1 MSTEGCLVKNNRM
14 KTALITGASSGIGK
28 ELARIHA
35 AKGGNLVLVA
45 RRTDSLEELKSELES
60 KHEVKVT
67 IFSQDLSEPH
77 AAKKVFD
84 FIQKSGI
91 EIEYLMNNA
100 GFGGH
105 GEFVDR
111 PIEKDLEMIQLNVSA
126 LVELTHLVLQDM
138 KARRSGKI
146 LNTAS
151 TAGFLPGPLQTTYF
165 ATKAFVVSFTK
176 GLAYELRNSGI
187 TVTAL
192 CPGPVKT
199 EFEHVAGL
207 EGGNMFDKGASA
219 LQTAQSG
226 YNGMMKGK
234 VIQISDLSLAFLIR
248 FMLPLIPRT
257 WLSAVVEKMQTVPK
271 KS

>member
-1 MSTEGCLVKNNRM
+1 MI

-35 AKGGNLVLVA
+35 AKGGDLILVA
-45 RRTDSLEELKSELES
+45 RRTEALEALKTELES
-60 KHEVKVT
+60 TYGVQVNT
-67 IFSQDLSEPH
+67 FTQDLSQIH
-77 AAKKVFD
+77 AAKKVYD
-84 FIQKSGI
+84 FVNHSGL
-91 EIEYLMNNA
+91 EVDYLMNNA

-105 GEFVDR
+105 GEFIDR
-111 PIEKDLEMIQLNVSA
+111 PLDKDLEMIQLNVSA
-126 LVELTHLVLQDM
+126 LVELTHFFLQDM
-138 KARRSGKI
+138 KERGHGKI

-151 TAGFLPGPLQTTYF
+151 TAGFLPGPLQATYF
-165 ATKAFVVSFTK
+165 ATKAFVISFTE
-176 GLAYELRNSGI
+176 GLSYELRNSGI

-207 EGGNMFDKGASA
+207 EGGTMFDKGASA
-219 LQTAQSG
+219 YKTAKSG
-226 YNGMMKGK
+226 YDAMMKGK
-234 VIQISDLSLAFLIR
+234 VIQISEFSLSILIR
-248 FMLPLIPRT
+248 IFLPIIPLK

>member
-1 MSTEGCLVKNNRM
+1 M

-35 AKGGNLVLVA
+35 SKGGDLILVA
-45 RRTDSLEELKSELES
+45 RRTEALDELKNELEKAYGINVS
-60 KHEVKVT
+60 T
-67 IFSQDLSEPH
+67 FTQDLSQIH
-77 AAKKVFD
+77 AAKKVYD
-84 FIQKSGI
+84 FVNHSGL
-91 EIEYLMNNA
+91 EVDYLMNNA

-111 PIEKDLEMIQLNVSA
+111 PLDKDLEMIQLNVTA
-126 LVELTHLVLQDM
+126 LVELTHLFLQDM
-138 KARRSGKI
+138 KERGYGKI

-151 TAGFLPGPLQTTYF
+151 TAGFLPGPLQATYF
-165 ATKAFVVSFTK
+165 ATKAFVISFTK
-176 GLAYELRNSGI
+176 GISYELRNAGV

-207 EGGNMFDKGASA
+207 EGGTMFDKGASA
-219 LQTAQSG
+219 YKTAKSG
-226 YNGMMKGK
+226 YDAMMKGK
-234 VIQISDLSLAFLIR
+234 VIQISELSFAFLIKMVP
-248 FMLPLIPRT
+248 FIPLKM
-257 WLSAVVEKMQTVPK
+257 LSAVIEKMQTVPK

>member
-1 MSTEGCLVKNNRM
+1 M

-35 AKGGNLVLVA
+35 ENGGDVVLVA
-45 RRTDSLEELKSELES
+45 RRIQALEELKSELETKYS
-60 KHEVKVT
+60 VKVT
-67 IFSQDLSEPH
+67 VFEQDLAQVH
-77 AAKKVFD
+77 AAKKVYD
-84 FIQKSGI
+84 FVQQAGI
-91 EIEYLMNNA
+91 EVDYLMNNA

-111 PIEKDLEMIQLNVSA
+111 PIEKDLEMIQLNVST
-126 LVELTHLVLQDM
+126 LVELTHLFLQDM
-138 KARRSGKI
+138 KKRGRGKI

-176 GLAYELRNSGI
+176 GLSYELRKSGI
-187 TVTAL
+187 TVSAL

-219 LQTAQSG
+219 RQTAASG
-226 YNGMMKGK
+226 YNAMMKGK
-234 VIQISDLSLAFLIR
+234 VIQISDRSLAFLIR
-248 FMLPLIPRT
+248 FMLPIIPRT
-257 WLSAVVEKMQTVPK
+257 WLSAVVEKMQTVPN
-271 KS
+271 

>member
-1 MSTEGCLVKNNRM
+1 MM

-35 AKGGNLVLVA
+35 AKGGNLILVA
-45 RRTDSLEELKSELES
+45 RRTEALEALKLELETTYG
-60 KHEVKVT
+60 VQVN
-67 IFSQDLSEPH
+67 IFTQDLSQIH
-77 AAKKVFD
+77 AAKKVYD
-84 FIQKSGI
+84 FVNHSGL
-91 EIEYLMNNA
+91 EVDYLMNNA

-105 GEFVDR
+105 GEFIDR
-111 PIEKDLEMIQLNVSA
+111 PLEKDLEMIQLNVTA
-126 LVELTHLVLQDM
+126 LVELTHFFLQDM
-138 KARRSGKI
+138 KDRGYGKI

-151 TAGFLPGPLQTTYF
+151 TAGFLPGPLQATYF
-165 ATKAFVVSFTK
+165 ATKAFVISFTK
-176 GLAYELRNSGI
+176 GISYELRSTGV

-207 EGGNMFDKGASA
+207 EGGTMFDKGASA
-219 LQTAQSG
+219 YKTAKSG
-226 YNGMMKGK
+226 YDAMMKGR
-234 VIQISDLSLAFLIR
+234 VIQISEFSLSILIR
-248 FMLPLIPRT
+248 VFLPIIPSK

>member
-1 MSTEGCLVKNNRM
+1 M

-35 AKGGNLVLVA
+35 SKGGDLVLVA
-45 RRTDSLEELKSELES
+45 RRTESLDALKAELET
-60 KHEVKVT
+60 KHGIKVIT
-67 IFSQDLSEPH
+67 FTQDLSEVH
-77 AAKKVFD
+77 AAKKVYD
-84 FIQKSGI
+84 FVQKSGI

-126 LVELTHLVLQDM
+126 LVELTHLFLQDM
-138 KARRSGKI
+138 KQRKSGKI

-151 TAGFLPGPLQTTYF
+151 SAGFLPGPLQTTYF

-176 GLAYELRNSGI
+176 GLAFELRKSGV

-219 LQTAQSG
+219 LQTAKSG

-234 VIQISDLSLAFLIR
+234 VIQISDPALAFLIR
-248 FMLPLIPRT
+248 FLLPFIPRT

>member
-1 MSTEGCLVKNNRM
+1 M

-35 AKGGNLVLVA
+35 ANGGDVVLVA
-45 RRTDSLEELKSELES
+45 RRTESLEALKTELES
-60 KHEVKVT
+60 AHGIKVT
-67 IFSQDLSEPH
+67 TYTQDLSEPN
-77 AAKKVFD
+77 AARKVYD
-84 FIQKSGI
+84 FVQKSGI

-105 GEFVDR
+105 GLFVDR
-111 PIEKDLEMIQLNVSA
+111 PIEKDLEMIRLNVSA
-126 LVELTHLVLQDM
+126 LVELTHLFLQDM
-138 KARRSGKI
+138 KQRKSGRI

-151 TAGFLPGPLQTTYF
+151 TAGFLPGPLQATYF

-176 GLAYELRNSGI
+176 GLAFELRKSGI

-207 EGGNMFDKGASA
+207 EGGNMFEKGASA
-219 LQTAQSG
+219 VQTAKSG

-234 VIQISDLSLAFLIR
+234 VIQISDFSLAFLIR
-248 FMLPLIPRT
+248 FMLPIIPRT
-257 WLSAVVEKMQTVPK
+257 WLSAVVEKMQTVPNK
-271 KS
+271 